1 MLDNNKMNIHS
12 AKRFIHYEKPFLCCT
27 ILLRSLSLFFDAQHL
42 FSFFLAMLVCVLI
55 VCAQFVSCF
64 VRGRK
69 REKDCV
75 FGKNMNA
82 HLSWCAF
89 FAHGDLLLGICVHQY
104 PCLGVNVLVSIP
116 SLLAHK
122 MWQEKRPTA
131 VRIWTFAITMCR
143 REKNLRHEEK
153 SKQTNKRTEWTKLC
167 LSLMVLFWWSSE
179 NHIAFSH
186 WMDRSASSF
195 VAFYSLFLLFGTCLH
210 SIYTWLAVIH
220 RRRRHRHRRRHHQRC
235 FYSTTIQ
242 H

>member
-1 MLDNNKMNIHS
+1 MSALPLLWEGNAPFFHTVIYFRVFFLATMLDNNKMNIHS

-153 SKQTNKRTEWTKLC
+153 SKQTNEQN
-167 LSLMVLFWWSSE
+167 E
-179 NHIAFSH
+179 PNYA
-186 WMDRSASSF
+186 
-195 VAFYSLFLLFGTCLH
+195 
-210 SIYTWLAVIH
+210 
-220 RRRRHRHRRRHHQRC
+220 
-235 FYSTTIQ
+235 
-242 H
+242 

>member
-1 MLDNNKMNIHS
+1 MLSREETKTKKTEQKRKIKLCKCRERCALWTTIPKSRDVCSATTVRRQRSVFPHCHLFSCVFFLATMLDNNKMNIHS
-12 AKRFIHYEKPFLCCT
+12 AKRFIHYEKRFLCCT
-27 ILLRSLSLFFDAQHL
+27 IMLRSLSLFFDAQHL

-116 SLLAHK
+116 FLLAHK
-122 MWQEKRPTA
+122 M
-131 VRIWTFAITMCR
+131 
-143 REKNLRHEEK
+143 
-153 SKQTNKRTEWTKLC
+153 
-167 LSLMVLFWWSSE
+167 
-179 NHIAFSH
+179 
-186 WMDRSASSF
+186 
-195 VAFYSLFLLFGTCLH
+195 
-210 SIYTWLAVIH
+210 
-220 RRRRHRHRRRHHQRC
+220 
-235 FYSTTIQ
+235 
-242 H
+242 